1 MVFNLLIRL
10 ITYLFNRFLG
20 PEILD
25 AVPET
30 QFYQEPLDSILSTE
44 EYVSDALNAG
54 GWQCCCGRANPPY
67 VSTCVCGINKSGQL
81 NHARKEKL
89 SHRTQYAK
97 ELQDKIDQCQL
108 LYNSH
113 FISQEE
119 YEAEMERLTR
129 FGPV

>member
-1 MVFNLLIRL
+1 MLLIKL
-10 ITYLFNRFLG
+10 IAYLFNRFWG
-20 PEILD
+20 SEILD
-25 AVPET
+25 AVPQT

-54 GWQCCCGRANPPY
+54 GWQCCCGRANQPY
-67 VSTCVCGINKSGQL
+67 VSTCVCGINKCGQL
-81 NHARKEKL
+81 SNDRKAKL
-89 SHRTQYAK
+89 THRTQYAK

-113 FISQEE
+113 LISQEE
-119 YEAEMERLTR
+119 YEAEMERLSR

>member
-1 MVFNLLIRL
+1 MLLIRL

-20 PEILD
+20 AEILD

-30 QFYQEPLDSILSTE
+30 QFYQEPLDSLLNTE
-44 EYVSDALNAG
+44 EYISDALNAG
-54 GWQCCCGRANPPY
+54 GWQCYCGRANLPY
-67 VSTCVCGINKSGQL
+67 VSTCVCGMNKSGQISPD
-81 NHARKEKL
+81 HKAKL
-89 SHRTQYAK
+89 QHQAQYAK
-97 ELQDKIDQCQL
+97 ELQVKIDQCQL

-113 FISQEE
+113 FISQEQ